1 MTTPLAMIN
10 LALEGR
16 IDFLRKTNPWG
27 SAKDDE
33 DDWKDQKPDPEGAAR
48 KLIDFVK
55 ARKAM
60 QLPKKDR
67 DG

>member
-10 LALEGR
+10 LALDGR
-16 IDFLRKTNPWG
+16 IEFIGKTNPWG
-27 SAKDDE
+27 GSDE
-33 DDWKDQKPDPEGAAR
+33 DDWQHQAPDPQGAAR
-48 KLIDFVK
+48 KLIDLVQ

-60 QLPKKDR
+60 RLPKR